1 MILPLFFG
9 AVFGL
14 LAAAGVLGFLTAL
27 YVVRHDLFRELVR
40 LLEVQPSLLAEI
52 ATGLT
57 LAVLGPIVGGL
68 AYAASGA
75 PWMTAFFGS
84 LGNWFWAWVAG
95 TYLLGLV
102 LALVLR
108 HTPDKANS

>member
-1 MILPLFFG
+1 MIIIFFF
-9 AVFGL
+9 ALVFGL

-27 YVVRHDLFRELVR
+27 YVIRHDLFREMVR

-75 PWMTAFFGS
+75 SWMTAFFGS
-84 LGNWFWAWVAG
+84 LGDWFWAWVAG
-95 TYLLGLV
+95 TYLLGLL